1 MKNKNINLYEALQK
15 SGADVDEKQ
24 KAFLD
29 TLSTVIGKAL
39 EETDVTLSQALKDA
53 LGEAEKDKDGNV
65 IPMAKQLADI
75 AVALEKM
82 EKQTAGEMMD
92 KDKFR
97 LKSYVEK
104 NHKAICEAIK
114 NGTEMPE
121 FEFSAMKAPAA
132 FYNTPSVITNGSGVN
147 LPLVE
152 NYVVEDDIARIRYP
166 ENFILEVIPNTQVD
180 RVPQQVIRM
189 EEGTEEGTVAI
200 TAEGAI
206 KPLQSNTFVR
216 TVTNRNK
223 WAGRIEW
230 SEEFEMDH
238 QALFDAI
245 VQMFEQKVIRAWQ
258 NGLIDIIETNAIA
271 YTSSALDD
279 TLIAPDNGL
288 AVVAGQSSIQSL
300 NYTPNTVIMNP
311 ADLVAVMFQQD
322 ANGNLKISP
331 YINVT
336 TGTIN
341 GMRLFASNTITPGT
355 ALVGDSTVYRE
366 WHSGFIFRVGTYN
379 DQFIR
384 NLKTA
389 IGEVFTILRVA
400 NIDKKAFMLLDLDA
414 VKAALQKPEA

>member
-1 MKNKNINLYEALQK
+1 MKNKNINLYDALIK
-15 SGADVDEKQ
+15 SGAEVDEKQ
-24 KAFLD
+24 KGFLD
-29 TLSTVIGKAL
+29 TLSTAIGKAL
-39 EETDVTLSQALKDA
+39 EETDSTFSQALKDA
-53 LGEAEKDKDGNV
+53 LGEAEKDKEGNV

-75 AVALEKM
+75 ATALEKM
-82 EKQTAGEMMD
+82 EKHTAAEMLD

-97 LKSYVEK
+97 LKKYVKE

-114 NGTEMPE
+114 KGTDMPE

-152 NYVVEDDIARIRYP
+152 NYLVEDDIARIRYP
-166 ENFILEVIPNTQVD
+166 ENFILEVIPNTQVE
-180 RVPQQVIRM
+180 RVPEQVIRI
-189 EEGTEEGTVAI
+189 EEATEEGTVAI

-238 QALFDAI
+238 MALFDAI

-258 NGLIDIIETNAIA
+258 NGLIDIIETNAIS
-271 YTSSALDD
+271 YTSSTLDD

-322 ANGNLKISP
+322 ANGNLKLSP

-336 TGTIN
+336 AGTIN
-341 GMRLFASNTITPGT
+341 GMRLFASNAITAGT

-366 WHSGFIFRVGTYN
+366 WHTGFIFRVGTYN

-414 VKAALQKPEA
+414 VKAALQKP